1 MASTKITAQAVKR
14 LLQDCVGFDGDE
26 LQTSRTEAYNYYF
39 QRARGDEVAGRSQ
52 FVSGDLSSMIEG
64 NLAQMV
70 EPLSGKRIAEYCAYD
85 AADKEQAAKESDCVY
100 EMLFK
105 RQNGFIEVTSAI
117 KDAMLVRTSVVKVHI
132 EILTHK
138 STVKRSNVDPAIVYE
153 LLDKIGKVDVHK
165 YDGETGTLSATVTK
179 ETRQFKCESIAPENF
194 LIPKN
199 WHKQD
204 LKDIPFCA
212 ERHVETRA
220 KLIERGFDKEKVAR
234 IRRYNNFTNAG
245 SDARLPRNMS
255 PTSNPLDKSQDLV
268 EWYECYVMMD
278 DGSGAA
284 TLHCVSVSDKDVL
297 EDEDDVNIIPY
308 ALGVVILNPHTFMGI
323 SLHDKLKSTQ
333 DGSTAL
339 TRALFDNLN
348 ATNKNRTAHFDGVAD
363 EDDITDGR
371 TNGSIRVK
379 PGVVPDVR
387 MAVAAFA
394 VPDTSANVLQNLQYM
409 KQVRSEMGGAALD
422 MATGQMQLNERLGSQ
437 GLDRAY
443 SVMEQNAAFMTRIIA
458 NTLIR
463 GMYMIAHEV
472 LRTEWQGPISFERG
486 KDWIQQ
492 DPAKW
497 QVRESVNLNLG
508 ASMNERARQSVVLEK
523 VMEKQA
529 ALAEHGMEDIL
540 VDVTSYYNAS
550 MDWLRINDVPTPER
564 YFIDPRTPQAMQ
576 AMKQRAIGR
585 QQQQQQQQAL
595 MFQAVGLEQ
604 MRVALQKYL
613 GDARLQFDYY
623 NAVLNAQVEEAK
635 ITASSVMDYMKAKVT
650 AVGAFLSGK
659 GKPNEPPDDNSRTK
673 EAGGSEPESKLA
685 ADGDTGGNEE

>member
-1 MASTKITAQAVKR
+1 MATEKVTARSIKK

-39 QRARGDEVAGRSQ
+39 QRPRGDEVAGRSS
-52 FVSGDLSSMIEG
+52 FVSGDLSSMVEG

-85 AADKEQAAKESDCVY
+85 AADKEQAAKESDCIY

-117 KDAMLVRTSVVKVHI
+117 KDAMLVRTSVVKVHV
-132 EILTHK
+132 ETLTHK
-138 STVKRSNVDPAIVYE
+138 QLVRRENVAPEIVYE
-153 LLDKIGKVDVHK
+153 VLDKIGQVDVHK
-165 YDGETGTLSATVTK
+165 YDGETGKLSATVKKT
-179 ETRQFKCESIAPENF
+179 TRQFKCESIAPENF

-199 WHKQD
+199 WHRQD
-204 LKDIPFCA
+204 LEGIPFCA

-220 KLIERGFDKEKVAR
+220 KLIARGFDKEKVDR
-234 IRRYNNFTNAG
+234 IRRFNNFTQSG
-245 SDARLPRNMS
+245 SDARLPRNVS
-255 PTSNPLDKSQDLV
+255 PTSNPIDRSQDLV
-268 EWYECYVMMD
+268 EWYECYVMLD
-278 DGSGAA
+278 DGTGAA
-284 TLHCVSVSDKDVL
+284 TLHCISISDKDIL
-297 EDEDDVNIIPY
+297 EDEEDVTVIPY
-308 ALGVVILNPHTFMGI
+308 AIGMIILNPHTFMGI

-348 ATNKNRTAHFDGVAD
+348 AVNKNRTAHFDGVAD
-363 EDDITDGR
+363 EDDLTDGR

-394 VPDTSANVLQNLQYM
+394 VPDASGNILPNIEHM
-409 KQVRSEMGGAALD
+409 RRVRSEMGGAALD
-422 MATGQMQLNERLGSQ
+422 MATGQMQLNDRLGSQ

-463 GMYMIAHEV
+463 GMYLIAHEV
-472 LRTEWQGPISFERG
+472 LRTEWPEAISFERG
-486 KDWIQQ
+486 KEWIKQLPNQ
-492 DPAKW
+492 W
-497 QVRESVNLNLG
+497 QKRESVNLNLG
-508 ASMNERARQSVVLEK
+508 ASMNERARQSAVLEK

-540 VDVTSYYNAS
+540 VDVTAYYNAS
-550 MDWLRINDVPTPER
+550 IDWLRINDIPTPER
-564 YFIDPRTPQAMQ
+564 YFIDPRTPNAMKAMQ
-576 AMKQRAIGR
+576 ARAVSR
-585 QQQQQQQQAL
+585 QQQAQQQQAL

-659 GKPNEPPDDNSRTK
+659 GKPNEPPSDNSRTK
-673 EAGGSEPESKLA
+673 KASGAGTESESA
-685 ADGDTGGNEE
+685 IDGDTGGTEE

>member
-1 MASTKITAQAVKR
+1 MAATKITAQAVKK

-85 AADKEQAAKESDCVY
+85 ALDKEQAAKESDCVY

-105 RQNGFIEVTSAI
+105 RQNGFIEITSAI
-117 KDAMLVRTSVVKVHI
+117 KDAMLVRTSIVKVHI
-132 EILTHK
+132 ERLTHK

-165 YDGETGTLSATVTK
+165 YDGDTGTLSATVTK

-220 KLIERGFDKEKVAR
+220 KLIERGFDKDKVAR

-245 SDARLPRNMS
+245 SDARLPRNIS

-278 DGSGAA
+278 DGTGAA
-284 TLHCVSVSDKDVL
+284 TLHCISTSDRDIL
-297 EDEDDVNIIPY
+297 EDEEDVTIIPY

-348 ATNKNRTAHFDGVAD
+348 ATNKNRTAHLDGVAD

-394 VPDTSANVLQNLQYM
+394 VPDTSANILQNLQYM
-409 KQVRSEMGGAALD
+409 KQNRSEMGGAALD
-422 MATGQMQLNERLGSQ
+422 MATGQMQLNDRLGSQ

-458 NTLIR
+458 NTLVR
-463 GMYMIAHEV
+463 GMYLIAHEV
-472 LRTEWQGPISFERG
+472 LRTEWDQPISFERG

-492 DPAKW
+492 LPSKW
-497 QVRESVNLNLG
+497 QTRESVSLNLG

-529 ALAEHGMEDIL
+529 ALADHGMEDIL

-564 YFIDPRTPQAMQ
+564 YFIDPRTPKAMQ
-576 AMKQRAIGR
+576 AMQQRAISSK
-585 QQQQQQQQAL
+585 QQQQQQQAL

-604 MRVALQKYL
+604 MRVGLQKYL

-650 AVGAFLSGK
+650 AVGAFISGK

-673 EAGGSEPESKLA
+673 EAGRIEPESESPT
-685 ADGDTGGNEE
+685 DGDTGGVEK